1 MEFSQLITERHSTRS
16 FSDREVATEQ
26 LEVMVK
32 EAAQTASW
40 VNSQP
45 WKVYVATGDTLQ
57 AIKEDHKRLI
67 AEGVKSAPVFP
78 VLSRTGFQP
87 DQQANMAQWSEEQA
101 AYAAVDDETF
111 WQLNRD
117 LFHAPAIV
125 YIGLPKA
132 SPLWSVLD
140 LGAFLQTL
148 SLSAN
153 NQGLAT
159 MVAYEFTKFP
169 AALADRLSVDPNYDV
184 AIAMAVGYEDHHPI
198 NAFRASRRSLDDLL
212 TILD

>member
-1 MEFSQLITERHSTRS
+1 MEFSQLIADRHSTRS
-16 FSDREVATEQ
+16 FSEREVTTEQ
-26 LEVMVK
+26 LEIMVK
-32 EAAQTASW
+32 EASQTASW

-45 WKVYVATGDTLQ
+45 WKVYVATGATLQ
-57 AIKEDHKRLI
+57 AIRDDHKRLL
-67 AEGVKSAPVFP
+67 AQGVKSSPVFP

-101 AYAAVDDETF
+101 AYSAVDDESF

-169 AALADRLSVDPNYDV
+169 AALADRLSLDPHYEV
-184 AIAMAVGYEDHHPI
+184 AIGMAVGYEDDHPV
-198 NAFRASRRSLDDLL
+198 NQFRASRRSLDDLL